1 MLRLKDC
8 TIERL
13 GNTPPET
20 FNCGDADLDE
30 FLLDDACP
38 HQSDL
43 LTVTYLVRHE
53 GLVVAY
59 FSVLNDKIALE
70 QFPSKS
76 QFRKLQTLLPH
87 RKRGYK
93 SYPAVKLGRLA
104 IDKNFRGSGLG
115 SQLLTYIK
123 VLFISGNRTGCRFI
137 TADAYHQAVS
147 FYEKNG
153 FVSLFA
159 QTKDDHTK
167 LMYFD
172 LKPAAEQLVQIS
184 STDL

>member
-1 MLRLKDC
+1 MLRLEDC

-13 GNTPPET
+13 GVTPPNH
-20 FNCGDADLDE
+20 FDCGDVDLND

-38 HQSDL
+38 HQNDL
-43 LTVTYLVRHE
+43 LTVSYLVKHNE
-53 GLVVAY
+53 DVVAY
-59 FSVLNDKIALE
+59 FSVLNDKIAVE

-76 QFRKLQTLLPH
+76 QFRKLQSLLPH

-104 IDKNFRGSGLG
+104 VDKGLINDGLG

-123 VLFISGNRTGCRFI
+123 VMFINGNRTGCRFI
-137 TADAYHQAVS
+137 TADAYERAVS
-147 FYEKNG
+147 FYERNG
-153 FVSLFA
+153 FISLSEPSENN
-159 QTKDDHTK
+159 HTR

-172 LKPAAEQLVQIS
+172 LKPVADQLAQLPAE
-184 STDL
+184 